1 MTTRLRRLGIVLAV
15 LGLVFAVGS
24 AYAFIKVQE
33 GYRSLNAFSA
43 AQNVT
48 LTYNEDGQLV
58 DRGEVADAQAIMAM
72 LTNEWGYPVAT
83 SELNPNDPVVNT
95 GSEYMYQM
103 ATVAYH
109 TLHGTQTVVLDEDFT
124 APDGT
129 VYTAGTPYEVP
140 VAGRYWSQFDRTN
153 PIDAA
158 VREQAWTGTAHAL
171 IGELG
176 VGTVTAS
183 TLQLGLGMAGLFA
196 GIGLDLRHRGP
207 RPGLGCAARKGQGP
221 GAAAGRD
228 PSLTGLEPRLQS
240 PWERR
245 ACRRRQALRIRC
257 VLASACYSMPRGREA
272 GESPAQSR
280 YGDQRPIRARKS
292 GRRSRGRCSTFV
304 RKGKQRCDQPADPRL
319 PVGLPRGGFC
329 ALGSR
334 YPLTFRSRIVPTFA
348 SPAARLARHAF
359 LLVVALVVVACSS
372 GAATS
377 PVATPSASPSVAAP
391 SEPPASSP
399 SASPAAV
406 TYPLTLTDDEGTSIT
421 LPAEPQKIVSLT
433 PAETEILFALG
444 AGDRV
449 VGKVED
455 IANYPPE
462 AADVPVMGRFDG
474 VDVEQIVDAG
484 ADLVLAGGS
493 GGTPPDA
500 IERLRA
506 VGVPVLVV
514 YAKDVDGA
522 LADVQLT
529 ADAVGRSAE
538 GEAMVDEMR
547 AAFDEVAEAT
557 ADLERP
563 RVFIETGNQPAI
575 YGIADDSVYAE
586 MIELA
591 GGEAVTTGSA
601 TNWEMPVERLVAEDP
616 EIILLADAAYGATAD
631 EVRGRPGWDVVTAVR
646 DDAIQPIDDIVT
658 TRPGPRLTEGLQA
671 LLAAIHPDVKV
682 GSRRY

>member
-1 MTTRLRRLGIVLAV
+1 M
-15 LGLVFAVGS
+15 
-24 AYAFIKVQE
+24 
-33 GYRSLNAFSA
+33 
-43 AQNVT
+43 
-48 LTYNEDGQLV
+48 
-58 DRGEVADAQAIMAM
+58 
-72 LTNEWGYPVAT
+72 
-83 SELNPNDPVVNT
+83 
-95 GSEYMYQM
+95 
-103 ATVAYH
+103 
-109 TLHGTQTVVLDEDFT
+109 
-124 APDGT
+124 
-129 VYTAGTPYEVP
+129 
-140 VAGRYWSQFDRTN
+140 
-153 PIDAA
+153 
-158 VREQAWTGTAHAL
+158 
-171 IGELG
+171 
-176 VGTVTAS
+176 
-183 TLQLGLGMAGLFA
+183 
-196 GIGLDLRHRGP
+196 
-207 RPGLGCAARKGQGP
+207 
-221 GAAAGRD
+221 
-228 PSLTGLEPRLQS
+228 
-240 PWERR
+240 
-245 ACRRRQALRIRC
+245 
-257 VLASACYSMPRGREA
+257 
-272 GESPAQSR
+272 
-280 YGDQRPIRARKS
+280 
-292 GRRSRGRCSTFV
+292 
-304 RKGKQRCDQPADPRL
+304 
-319 PVGLPRGGFC
+319 
-329 ALGSR
+329 
-334 YPLTFRSRIVPTFA
+334 PTFA
-348 SPAARLARHAF
+348 SPAARSARHAF

-377 PVATPSASPSVAAP
+377 PVATPPASPSVAAP
-391 SEPPASSP
+391 SQPPASSP
-399 SASPAAV
+399 AASPAAV
-406 TYPLTLTDDEGTSIT
+406 TFPLTLTDDEGTSVT

-547 AAFDEVAEAT
+547 GAFDEVAEAT

-616 EIILLADAAYGATAD
+616 EIILLADAAYGATAE

>member
-1 MTTRLRRLGIVLAV
+1 M
-15 LGLVFAVGS
+15 
-24 AYAFIKVQE
+24 
-33 GYRSLNAFSA
+33 
-43 AQNVT
+43 
-48 LTYNEDGQLV
+48 
-58 DRGEVADAQAIMAM
+58 
-72 LTNEWGYPVAT
+72 
-83 SELNPNDPVVNT
+83 
-95 GSEYMYQM
+95 
-103 ATVAYH
+103 
-109 TLHGTQTVVLDEDFT
+109 
-124 APDGT
+124 
-129 VYTAGTPYEVP
+129 
-140 VAGRYWSQFDRTN
+140 
-153 PIDAA
+153 
-158 VREQAWTGTAHAL
+158 
-171 IGELG
+171 
-176 VGTVTAS
+176 
-183 TLQLGLGMAGLFA
+183 
-196 GIGLDLRHRGP
+196 
-207 RPGLGCAARKGQGP
+207 
-221 GAAAGRD
+221 
-228 PSLTGLEPRLQS
+228 
-240 PWERR
+240 
-245 ACRRRQALRIRC
+245 
-257 VLASACYSMPRGREA
+257 
-272 GESPAQSR
+272 
-280 YGDQRPIRARKS
+280 
-292 GRRSRGRCSTFV
+292 
-304 RKGKQRCDQPADPRL
+304 
-319 PVGLPRGGFC
+319 
-329 ALGSR
+329 
-334 YPLTFRSRIVPTFA
+334 PTFA
-348 SPAARLARHAF
+348 SPAVRSARYAF
-359 LLVVALVVVACSS
+359 LLLVALIVVACSS
-372 GAATS
+372 GTTTS
-377 PVATPSASPSVAAP
+377 PVATPPAAPSVAAP
-391 SEPPASSP
+391 SQPPASSSP
-399 SASPAAV
+399 VASTAAL
-406 TYPLTLTDDEGTSIT
+406 TFPLTLTDDDGTSVT

-506 VGVPVLVV
+506 VGIPVLVV

-538 GEAMVDEMR
+538 GKAMVDEMR
-547 AAFDEVAEAT
+547 GAFDEVAEAT

-591 GGEAVTTGSA
+591 GGAAVTTGST

-616 EIILLADAAYGATAD
+616 EIILLADAAYGATA
-631 EVRGRPGWDVVTAVR
+631 EEIRARPGWDVVTAVR
-646 DDAIQPIDDIVT
+646 DDAIEPIDDIVL